1 MFLALFSRF
10 FLLLLMMILLSSI
23 LQFKKWFVF
32 LEQWFFANKDSHVC
46 FVFFWHCIYKRKKN
60 VGLGSFFYDSIS
72 FLKYTSGFL
81 TDFFFFNY
89 GWARQ
94 IRAKPNWKKKWK
106 YFSRDVYLCAT
117 KIDFSFFRIWGELW
131 GGLITF
137 LSFFI
142 VPQVSELT

>member
-46 FVFFWHCIYKRKKN
+46 FVFFDIVSTKEKKN
-60 VGLGSFFYDSIS
+60 VGLGSFFLRFD
-72 FLKYTSGFL
+72 FFFKVHERLFDG
-81 TDFFFFNY
+81 FFFFNY

-94 IRAKPNWKKKWK
+94 IRAKPNWKKK
-106 YFSRDVYLCAT
+106 
-117 KIDFSFFRIWGELW
+117 
-131 GGLITF
+131 
-137 LSFFI
+137 
-142 VPQVSELT
+142 

>member
-46 FVFFWHCIYKRKKN
+46 FDFLTLKKN
-60 VGLGSFFYDSIS
+60 VGLGSFVFFLRFDF

-81 TDFFFFNY
+81 TDFFSLIM
-89 GWARQ
+89 GGT
-94 IRAKPNWKKKWK
+94 KPNWKKKM
-106 YFSRDVYLCAT
+106 
-117 KIDFSFFRIWGELW
+117 KI
-131 GGLITF
+131 F
-137 LSFFI
+137 LKGCIFMCDKN
-142 VPQVSELT
+142 